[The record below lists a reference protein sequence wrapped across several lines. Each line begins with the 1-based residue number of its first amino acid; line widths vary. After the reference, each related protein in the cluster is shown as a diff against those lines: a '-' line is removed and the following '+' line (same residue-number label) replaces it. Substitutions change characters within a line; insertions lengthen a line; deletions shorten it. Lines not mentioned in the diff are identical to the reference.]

1 MMNEGLKTAFS
12 YPLVRAI
19 LSRRSRR
26 FGLGM
31 EIDQGPLAY
40 KSEKVPVP
48 LSEEEEAFLVWMG
61 TGIKSKN
68 ISDIPPH
75 LGLDLEVQFT
85 SRANPS
91 LGDLHRTEIFYTND
105 EGTFMVKLH
114 DILPEDFAGLEA
126 REPRECWEAILEL
139 FRRARVRLEDGR
151 AQIPDKPPGM
161 ASHNLWNVNKP
172 GTTVFFPITDLTAG
186 VLDLL
191 FFYVRPSHRYNFVD
205 EWHNNR
211 PAGTERWIKEGY
223 IREEMRMPLI
233 DSEIRFANGYI
244 GEQAMICQ
252 NFFLAAQAMG
262 LGGFLF
268 SGFSGVFLLGGTPFY
283 RGLGFRFVMSE
294 KHIQPLPVGRDGVFE
309 AFCPPYYRSMD
320 EAVDAFVEMKWSRW
334 KDPKYLPYRQPEKI
348 QAAVPP
354 PSEREIQIVKDIANY
369 IYNTYG
375 RFPAVMDPMYARFA
389 FQAHHLDCDFYDR
402 HYPPGAYTDLHARHM
417 ELWHAA
423 RGDGS

>member
-1 MMNEGLKTAFS
+1 MHEGLKQAFA
-12 YPLVRAI
+12 YPLARAI
-19 LSRRSRR
+19 LDRRSRR

-31 EIDQGPLAY
+31 EIDRGPMAY
-40 KSEKVPVP
+40 RSSEKPVP
-48 LSEEEEAFLVWMG
+48 LAEEEEAFLVWMG
-61 TGIKSKN
+61 TGIKGKN
-68 ISDIPPH
+68 LSDIPPH

-114 DILPEDFAGLEA
+114 DIQPEEFPGLDA
-126 REPRECWEAILEL
+126 RNPEECWTAILKL
-139 FRRARVRLEDGR
+139 FRQTRIKLEDGR

-172 GTTVFFPITDLTAG
+172 GTTVFFPVTDLTAG
-186 VLDLL
+186 ILDLL
-191 FFYVRPSHRYNFVD
+191 FFYVRPSHRYNFID

-223 IREEMRMPLI
+223 LQEQMRMPLI

-252 NFFLAAQAMG
+252 NLFLASQALG

-268 SGFSGVFLLGGTPFY
+268 SGFSGVFLMGGTPFY
-283 RGLGFRFVMSE
+283 RGLGFRFAMPE
-294 KHIQPLPVGRDGVFE
+294 KAIQPLPVGRDGVFE
-309 AFCPPYYRSMD
+309 GFCPPYFKNMD
-320 EAVDAFVEMKWSRW
+320 AAVDAFVEMKWARW
-334 KDPKYLPYRQPEKI
+334 QELKYLPYRNARSIKD
-348 QAAVPP
+348 AVPP
-354 PSEREIQIVKDIANY
+354 PEEKEIQIVKDIVNY
-369 IYNTYG
+369 IYDTYG

-389 FQAHHLDCDFYDR
+389 FQAHHLDLSFYDR
-402 HYPPGAYTDLHARHM
+402 FYPTGAYSDLQAEHM
-417 ELWHAA
+417 KLWH
-423 RGDGS
+423 GNKIF